1 MKDDSLKRSVL
12 SNLIWKFGE
21 RIGAQCVSFVVSIVL
36 ARLLM
41 PEDYG
46 LVTMVT
52 IFITIANVF
61 VSNGFGESLVQKKD
75 ADNIDFSTIFYFEIV
90 FSTGIYLILFLIAPY
105 IADFYNEPVLCNVL
119 RVFALRIP
127 LTGINSVQQAYV
139 KKKMIFKKFF
149 FSTIIGTAI
158 SAVVGIVMAY
168 RGFGVWALIAQY
180 LCNSIMDT
188 VILWVTVKWR
198 PDFVFSFQRLK
209 SLVSY
214 GWKIMAAGLINSF
227 YSQLRS
233 LVIGKIYSASDL
245 AYYNRAQQFPQL
257 LVTNVNASI
266 DGVLFP
272 AMSKEQSDK
281 EKMVRIMRRSIRVSS
296 FILFP
301 LMTGLAVVATPL
313 IRLVLT
319 DKWLPCVPYLQI
331 ISIQFVLQP
340 IQTANLQAIK
350 ALGRSDL
357 FLKLEILKKVV
368 GILSILLVM
377 RMGVMAIAVTEVL
390 YCVYAS
396 IVNAHPNRKLLN
408 YGYKEQIKDLIPAI
422 ALSALMGGIVNLYN
436 YLALPDFATLVLQVL
451 TGAVVYVLGAY
462 IFKVET
468 FYYILD
474 MIKSYLPLHQKQR

>member
-1 MKDDSLKRSVL
+1 MEKDSLKKSVL
-12 SNLIWKFGE
+12 NNLIWKFGE
-21 RIGAQCVSFVVSIVL
+21 RIGAQCVSFIVSIVL
-36 ARLLM
+36 ARLLL
-41 PEDYG
+41 PADYG

-75 ADNIDFSTIFYFEIV
+75 ADNVDFSTIFYFEIV
-90 FSTGIYLILFLIAPY
+90 FSFGIYMILFITAPY

-119 RVFALRIP
+119 RVFALRVP
-127 LTGINSVQQAYV
+127 LAGINSVQQAYV

-149 FSTIIGTAI
+149 FSTIIGTI
-158 SAVVGIVMAY
+158 VSAVVGIALAY

-180 LCNSIMDT
+180 LCNSVMDT

-198 PDFVFSFQRLK
+198 PNLVFSVTRLK
-209 SLVSY
+209 ELVTY

-233 LVIGKIYSASDL
+233 LVIGKVYTASDL

-272 AMSKEQSDK
+272 AMSNEQNDK
-281 EKMVRIMRRSIRVSS
+281 KRIVRIMRRSIKVSS
-296 FILFP
+296 FVLFP
-301 LMTGLAVVATPL
+301 LMIGLAVVSTPL
-313 IRLVLT
+313 IRLMLT
-319 DKWLPCVPYLQI
+319 EKWLPCVPYLQVI
-331 ISIQFVLQP
+331 CIQFMLQP

-357 FLKLEILKKVV
+357 FLKLEIIKKIV

-390 YCVYAS
+390 YSVYAS
-396 IVNAHPNRKLLN
+396 VINASPNKKLLG
-408 YGYKEQIKDLIPAI
+408 YGYKAQIIDIFPAVS
-422 ALSALMGGIVNLYN
+422 LSLVMGIIVNLYN
-436 YLALPDFATLVLQVL
+436 YLQCSDIMILVLQVI
-451 TGAVVYVLGAY
+451 TGAIIYMASAY
-462 IFKVET
+462 IFKIES
-468 FYYILD
+468 FSYILS
-474 MIKSYLPLHQKQR
+474 MIKEYIKK

>member
-1 MKDDSLKRSVL
+1 MEKDSLKKSVL

-21 RIGAQCVSFVVSIVL
+21 RIGAQCVSFIVSIVL
-36 ARLLM
+36 ARLLL
-41 PEDYG
+41 PADYG

-61 VSNGFGESLVQKKD
+61 VSNGFGESLVQKQD
-75 ADNIDFSTIFYFEIV
+75 ADNVDFSTIFYFEIV
-90 FSTGIYLILFLIAPY
+90 FSFGIYVILFIAAPY

-119 RVFALRIP
+119 RVFALRVP
-127 LTGINSVQQAYV
+127 LAGINSVQQAYV

-149 FSTIIGTAI
+149 FSTIIGTI
-158 SAVVGIVMAY
+158 VSAVVGIALAY

-180 LCNSIMDT
+180 LCNSVMDT

-198 PDFVFSFQRLK
+198 PNLVFSVTRLK
-209 SLVSY
+209 ELVAY

-233 LVIGKIYSASDL
+233 LVIGKVYTASDL

-272 AMSKEQSDK
+272 AMSNEQNDK
-281 EKMVRIMRRSIRVSS
+281 ERIVRIMRRSIKVSS
-296 FILFP
+296 FVLFP
-301 LMTGLAVVATPL
+301 LMVGLAVVSTPL
-313 IRLVLT
+313 IRLMLT
-319 DKWLPCVPYLQI
+319 EKWLPCVPYLQVI
-331 ISIQFVLQP
+331 CIQFMLQP

-357 FLKLEILKKVV
+357 FLKLEIIKKIV
-368 GILSILLVM
+368 GILSILMVM

-390 YCVYAS
+390 YSVYAS
-396 IVNAHPNRKLLN
+396 VINASPNKKMLE
-408 YGYKEQIKDLIPAI
+408 YGYKAQIIDIFP
-422 ALSALMGGIVNLYN
+422 ALSLSLVMGIIVNLYN
-436 YLALPDFATLVLQVL
+436 YLQCPDIMILVLQVI
-451 TGAVVYVLGAY
+451 TGAIIYVASAY
-462 IFKVET
+462 IFKIES
-468 FYYILD
+468 FSYILS
-474 MIKSYLPLHQKQR
+474 MIKEYIKIR

>member
-1 MKDDSLKRSVL
+1 MEKKSLKRSVV

-90 FSTGIYLILFLIAPY
+90 FSFTIYLLLFMVAPY
-105 IADFYNEPVLCNVL
+105 IANFYREPVLCNVL
-119 RVFALRIP
+119 RVFALRVP

-149 FSTIIGTAI
+149 FSTIIGTII
-158 SAVVGIVMAY
+158 SAIVGIAMAY

-180 LCNSIMDT
+180 LCNSVMDT
-188 VILWVTVKWR
+188 VILWITVKWR
-198 PDFVFSFQRLK
+198 PEWTFSFSRLRQ
-209 SLVSY
+209 LVSY
-214 GWKIMAAGLINSF
+214 GWKIMAAGLLDSF
-227 YSQLRS
+227 YNQLRS
-233 LVIGKIYSASDL
+233 LVIGKVYSAVDL
-245 AYYNRAQQFPQL
+245 AYYNRGQQFPQL
-257 LVTNVNASI
+257 LVTNINASI

-272 AMSKEQSDK
+272 AMAQEQKDK
-281 EKMVRIMRRSIRVSS
+281 EHMVRIMRRSIKVSS
-296 FILFP
+296 YILFP
-301 LMTGLAVVATPL
+301 FMMGLAMVAPAL

-319 DKWLPCVPYLQI
+319 EKWLPCVPYLRI
-331 ISIQFVLQP
+331 ICFQFALQP

-350 ALGRSDL
+350 AMGRSDL
-357 FLKLEILKKVV
+357 FLKLEVMKKIV
-368 GILSILLVM
+368 GILSVVLVM
-377 RMGVMAIAVTEVL
+377 RMGVMAIAVTGAL
-390 YCVYAS
+390 YSIYAS
-396 IVNAHPNRKLLN
+396 IVNSSPNRKLLE
-408 YGYKEQIKDLIPAI
+408 YGYKDQLRDLLPALGLSCAMGIIVGLVGCLQI
-422 ALSALMGGIVNLYN
+422 
-436 YLALPDFATLVLQVL
+436 PDFAILALQVMA
-451 TGAVVYVLGAY
+451 GIIAYVVLSIVLKME
-462 IFKVET
+462 I

-474 MIKSYLPLHQKQR
+474 LIKGYIKK

>member
-1 MKDDSLKRSVL
+1 MEKDSLKKSVL
-12 SNLIWKFGE
+12 NNLIWKFGE
-21 RIGAQCVSFVVSIVL
+21 RIGAQCVSFIVSIVL
-36 ARLLM
+36 ARLLL
-41 PEDYG
+41 PADYG

-75 ADNIDFSTIFYFEIV
+75 ADNVDFSTIFYFEIV
-90 FSTGIYLILFLIAPY
+90 FSFGIYMILFITAPY

-119 RVFALRIP
+119 RVFALRVP
-127 LTGINSVQQAYV
+127 LAGINSVQQAYV

-149 FSTIIGTAI
+149 FSTIIGTI
-158 SAVVGIVMAY
+158 VSAVVGITLAY

-180 LCNSIMDT
+180 LCNSVMDT

-198 PDFVFSFQRLK
+198 PNLVFSVTRLK
-209 SLVSY
+209 ELVAY

-233 LVIGKIYSASDL
+233 LVIGKVYTASDL

-272 AMSKEQSDK
+272 AMSNEQNDK
-281 EKMVRIMRRSIRVSS
+281 KRIVRIMRRSIKVSS
-296 FILFP
+296 FVLFP
-301 LMTGLAVVATPL
+301 LMVGLAVVSTPL
-313 IRLVLT
+313 IRLILT
-319 DKWLPCVPYLQI
+319 EKWLPCVPYLQVI
-331 ISIQFVLQP
+331 CIQFMLQP

-357 FLKLEILKKVV
+357 FLKLEIIKKIV
-368 GILSILLVM
+368 GILSILMVM

-390 YCVYAS
+390 YSVYAS
-396 IVNAHPNRKLLN
+396 VINASPNKKMLG
-408 YGYKEQIKDLIPAI
+408 YGYKAQIIDIFPAVS
-422 ALSALMGGIVNLYN
+422 LSLVMGIIVNLYN
-436 YLALPDFATLVLQVL
+436 YLQCPDIMILVLQVI
-451 TGAVVYVLGAY
+451 TGAIIYMASAY
-462 IFKVET
+462 IFKIES
-468 FYYILD
+468 FSYILS
-474 MIKSYLPLHQKQR
+474 MIKEYIKK

>member
-1 MKDDSLKRSVL
+1 MEKDSLKKSVL

-21 RIGAQCVSFVVSIVL
+21 RIGAQCVSFIVSIVL
-36 ARLLM
+36 ARLLL
-41 PEDYG
+41 PADYG

-61 VSNGFGESLVQKKD
+61 VSNGFGESLVQKQD
-75 ADNIDFSTIFYFEIV
+75 ADNVDFSTIFYFEIV
-90 FSTGIYLILFLIAPY
+90 FSFGIYMILFIAAPY

-119 RVFALRIP
+119 RVFALRVP
-127 LTGINSVQQAYV
+127 LAGINSVQQAYV

-149 FSTIIGTAI
+149 FSTIIGTI
-158 SAVVGIVMAY
+158 VSAVVGIALAY
-168 RGFGVWALIAQY
+168 KGFGVWALIAQY
-180 LCNSIMDT
+180 LCNSVMDT

-198 PDFVFSFQRLK
+198 PNLVFSFTRLK
-209 SLVSY
+209 ELVAY

-233 LVIGKIYSASDL
+233 LVIGKVYTASDL

-272 AMSKEQSDK
+272 AMSNEQNDK
-281 EKMVRIMRRSIRVSS
+281 ERIVRIMRRSIKVSS
-296 FILFP
+296 FVLFP
-301 LMTGLAVVATPL
+301 LMVGLAVVSTPL
-313 IRLVLT
+313 IRLMLT
-319 DKWLPCVPYLQI
+319 EKWLPCVPYLQVI
-331 ISIQFVLQP
+331 CIQFMLQP

-357 FLKLEILKKVV
+357 FLKLEIIKKIV

-390 YCVYAS
+390 YSVYAS
-396 IVNAHPNRKLLN
+396 VINASPNKKMLG
-408 YGYKEQIKDLIPAI
+408 YGYKAQIIDIFPAVS
-422 ALSALMGGIVNLYN
+422 LSLVMGIIVNLYN
-436 YLALPDFATLVLQVL
+436 YLQCPDIMILVFQVI
-451 TGAVVYVLGAY
+451 TGAIIYVIGAY
-462 IFKVET
+462 VFKIES
-468 FYYILD
+468 FSYILN
-474 MIKSYLPLHQKQR
+474 MIKEYIKK

>member
-1 MKDDSLKRSVL
+1 MEKDSLKKSVL

-21 RIGAQCVSFVVSIVL
+21 RIGAQCVSFIVSIVL
-36 ARLLM
+36 ARLLL
-41 PEDYG
+41 PADYG

-61 VSNGFGESLVQKKD
+61 VSNGFGESLVQKQD
-75 ADNIDFSTIFYFEIV
+75 ADNVDFSTIFYFEIV
-90 FSTGIYLILFLIAPY
+90 FSFGIYVILFIAAPY

-119 RVFALRIP
+119 RVFALRVP
-127 LTGINSVQQAYV
+127 LAGINSVQQAYV

-149 FSTIIGTAI
+149 FSTIIGTI
-158 SAVVGIVMAY
+158 VSAVVGIALAY

-180 LCNSIMDT
+180 LCNSVMDT

-198 PDFVFSFQRLK
+198 PNLVFSFTRLK
-209 SLVSY
+209 ELVAY

-233 LVIGKIYSASDL
+233 LVIGKVYTASDL

-272 AMSKEQSDK
+272 AMSNEQNDK
-281 EKMVRIMRRSIRVSS
+281 ERIVRIMRRSIKVSS
-296 FILFP
+296 FVLFP
-301 LMTGLAVVATPL
+301 LMVGLAVVSTPL
-313 IRLVLT
+313 IRLILT
-319 DKWLPCVPYLQI
+319 EKWLPCVPYLQVI
-331 ISIQFVLQP
+331 CIQFMLQP

-357 FLKLEILKKVV
+357 FLKLEIIKKIV

-377 RMGVMAIAVTEVL
+377 KMGVMAIAVTEVL
-390 YCVYAS
+390 YSVYAS
-396 IVNAHPNRKLLN
+396 VINASPNKKMLG
-408 YGYKEQIKDLIPAI
+408 YGYKAQIIDIFPAVS
-422 ALSALMGGIVNLYN
+422 LSLVMGIIVNLYN
-436 YLALPDFATLVLQVL
+436 YLQCPDIMILVLQVI
-451 TGAVVYVLGAY
+451 TGAIIYVASAY
-462 IFKVET
+462 IFKIES
-468 FYYILD
+468 FSYILS
-474 MIKSYLPLHQKQR
+474 MIKEYIKK

>member
-1 MKDDSLKRSVL
+1 MEKDSLKKSVL
-12 SNLIWKFGE
+12 NNLIWKFGE
-21 RIGAQCVSFVVSIVL
+21 RIGAQCVSFIVSIVL
-36 ARLLM
+36 ARLLL
-41 PEDYG
+41 PADYG

-75 ADNIDFSTIFYFEIV
+75 ADNVDFSTIFYFEIV
-90 FSTGIYLILFLIAPY
+90 FSFGIYMILFITAPY

-119 RVFALRIP
+119 RVFALRVP
-127 LTGINSVQQAYV
+127 LAGINSVQQAYV

-149 FSTIIGTAI
+149 FSTIIGTI
-158 SAVVGIVMAY
+158 VSAVVGIALAY

-180 LCNSIMDT
+180 LCNSVMDT

-198 PDFVFSFQRLK
+198 PNLVFSVTRLK
-209 SLVSY
+209 ELVAY

-233 LVIGKIYSASDL
+233 LVIGKVYTASDL

-272 AMSKEQSDK
+272 AMSNEQNDK
-281 EKMVRIMRRSIRVSS
+281 KRIVRIMRRSIKVSS
-296 FILFP
+296 FVLFP
-301 LMTGLAVVATPL
+301 LMVGLAVVSTPL
-313 IRLVLT
+313 IRLILT
-319 DKWLPCVPYLQI
+319 EKWLPCVPYLQVI
-331 ISIQFVLQP
+331 CIQFMLQP

-357 FLKLEILKKVV
+357 FLKLEIIKKIV
-368 GILSILLVM
+368 GILSILMVM

-390 YCVYAS
+390 YSVYAS
-396 IVNAHPNRKLLN
+396 VINASPNKKMLG
-408 YGYKEQIKDLIPAI
+408 YGYKAQIIDIFPAVS
-422 ALSALMGGIVNLYN
+422 LSLVMGIIVNLYN
-436 YLALPDFATLVLQVL
+436 YLQCPDIMILVLQVI
-451 TGAVVYVLGAY
+451 TGAIIYMASAY
-462 IFKVET
+462 IFKIES
-468 FYYILD
+468 FSYILS
-474 MIKSYLPLHQKQR
+474 MIKEYIKK

>member
-1 MKDDSLKRSVL
+1 MEKDSLKKSVL
-12 SNLIWKFGE
+12 NNLIWKFGE
-21 RIGAQCVSFVVSIVL
+21 RIGAQCVSFIVSIVL
-36 ARLLM
+36 ARLLL
-41 PEDYG
+41 PADYG

-75 ADNIDFSTIFYFEIV
+75 ADNVDFSTIFYFEIV
-90 FSTGIYLILFLIAPY
+90 FSFGIYMILFITAPY

-119 RVFALRIP
+119 RVFALRVP
-127 LTGINSVQQAYV
+127 LAGINSVQQAYV

-149 FSTIIGTAI
+149 FSTIIGTI
-158 SAVVGIVMAY
+158 VSAVVGIALAY

-180 LCNSIMDT
+180 LCNSVMDT

-198 PDFVFSFQRLK
+198 PNLVFSVTRLK
-209 SLVSY
+209 ELVTY

-233 LVIGKIYSASDL
+233 LVIGKVYTASDL

-272 AMSKEQSDK
+272 AMSNEQNDK
-281 EKMVRIMRRSIRVSS
+281 KRIVRIMRRSIKVSS
-296 FILFP
+296 FVLFP
-301 LMTGLAVVATPL
+301 LMIGLAVVSTPL
-313 IRLVLT
+313 IRLMLT
-319 DKWLPCVPYLQI
+319 EKWLPCVPYLQVI
-331 ISIQFVLQP
+331 CIQFMLQP

-357 FLKLEILKKVV
+357 FLKLEIIKKIV

-390 YCVYAS
+390 YSVYAS
-396 IVNAHPNRKLLN
+396 VINASPNKKMLG
-408 YGYKEQIKDLIPAI
+408 YGYKAQIIDIFPAVS
-422 ALSALMGGIVNLYN
+422 LSLAMGIIVNLYN
-436 YLALPDFATLVLQVL
+436 YLQCPDIMILVLQVI
-451 TGAVVYVLGAY
+451 TGATIYVASAY
-462 IFKVET
+462 IFKIES
-468 FYYILD
+468 FSYILS
-474 MIKSYLPLHQKQR
+474 MIKEYIKIR

>member
-1 MKDDSLKRSVL
+1 MEKDSLKKSVL
-12 SNLIWKFGE
+12 NNLIWKFGE
-21 RIGAQCVSFVVSIVL
+21 RIGAQCVSFIVSIVL
-36 ARLLM
+36 ARLLL
-41 PEDYG
+41 PADYG

-75 ADNIDFSTIFYFEIV
+75 ADNVDFSTIFYFEIV
-90 FSTGIYLILFLIAPY
+90 FSFGIYMILFITAPY

-119 RVFALRIP
+119 RVFALRVP
-127 LTGINSVQQAYV
+127 LAGINSVQQAYV

-149 FSTIIGTAI
+149 FSTIIGTI
-158 SAVVGIVMAY
+158 VSAVVGIALAY

-180 LCNSIMDT
+180 LCNSVMDT

-198 PDFVFSFQRLK
+198 PNLVFSVTRLK
-209 SLVSY
+209 ELVTY

-233 LVIGKIYSASDL
+233 LVIGKVYTASDL

-272 AMSKEQSDK
+272 AMSNEQNDK
-281 EKMVRIMRRSIRVSS
+281 KRIVRIMRRSIKVSS
-296 FILFP
+296 FVLFP
-301 LMTGLAVVATPL
+301 LMIGLAVVSTPL
-313 IRLVLT
+313 IRLILT
-319 DKWLPCVPYLQI
+319 EKWLPCVPYLQVI
-331 ISIQFVLQP
+331 CIQFMLQP

-357 FLKLEILKKVV
+357 FLKLEIIKKIV
-368 GILSILLVM
+368 GILSILMVM

-390 YCVYAS
+390 YSVYAS
-396 IVNAHPNRKLLN
+396 VINASPNKKMLG
-408 YGYKEQIKDLIPAI
+408 YGYKAQIIDIFPAVS
-422 ALSALMGGIVNLYN
+422 LSLVMGIIVNLYN
-436 YLALPDFATLVLQVL
+436 YLQCPDIMILVLQVI
-451 TGAVVYVLGAY
+451 TGAIIYMASAY
-462 IFKVET
+462 IFKIES
-468 FYYILD
+468 FSYILN
-474 MIKSYLPLHQKQR
+474 MIKEYIKK

>member
-1 MKDDSLKRSVL
+1 MEKDSLKKSVL
-12 SNLIWKFGE
+12 NNLIWKFGE
-21 RIGAQCVSFVVSIVL
+21 RIGAQCVSFIVSIVL
-36 ARLLM
+36 ARLLL
-41 PEDYG
+41 PADYG

-75 ADNIDFSTIFYFEIV
+75 ADNVDFSTIFYFEIV
-90 FSTGIYLILFLIAPY
+90 FSFGIYMILFITAPY

-119 RVFALRIP
+119 RVFALRVP
-127 LTGINSVQQAYV
+127 LAGINSVQQAYV

-149 FSTIIGTAI
+149 FSTIIGTI
-158 SAVVGIVMAY
+158 VSAVVGIALAY

-180 LCNSIMDT
+180 LCNSVMDT

-198 PDFVFSFQRLK
+198 PNLVFSVTRLK
-209 SLVSY
+209 ELVAY

-233 LVIGKIYSASDL
+233 LVIGKVYTASDL

-272 AMSKEQSDK
+272 AMSNEQNDK
-281 EKMVRIMRRSIRVSS
+281 KRIVRIMRRSIKVSS
-296 FILFP
+296 FVLFP
-301 LMTGLAVVATPL
+301 LMIGLAVVSTPL
-313 IRLVLT
+313 IRLMLT
-319 DKWLPCVPYLQI
+319 EKWLPCVPYLQVI
-331 ISIQFVLQP
+331 CIQFMLQP

-357 FLKLEILKKVV
+357 FLKLEIIKKIV

-390 YCVYAS
+390 YSVYAS
-396 IVNAHPNRKLLN
+396 VINASPNKKMLG
-408 YGYKEQIKDLIPAI
+408 YGYKAQIIDIFPAVS
-422 ALSALMGGIVNLYN
+422 LSLAMGIIVNLYN
-436 YLALPDFATLVLQVL
+436 YLQCPDIMILVLQVI
-451 TGAVVYVLGAY
+451 TGATIYVASAY
-462 IFKVET
+462 IFKIES
-468 FYYILD
+468 FSYILS
-474 MIKSYLPLHQKQR
+474 MIKEYIKIR

>member
-1 MKDDSLKRSVL
+1 MEKDSLKKSVL
-12 SNLIWKFGE
+12 NNLIWKFGE
-21 RIGAQCVSFVVSIVL
+21 RIGAQCVSFIVSIVL
-36 ARLLM
+36 ARLLL
-41 PEDYG
+41 PADYG

-75 ADNIDFSTIFYFEIV
+75 ADNVDFSTIFYFEIV
-90 FSTGIYLILFLIAPY
+90 FSFGIYMILFITAPY

-119 RVFALRIP
+119 RVFALRVP
-127 LTGINSVQQAYV
+127 LAGINSVQQAYV

-149 FSTIIGTAI
+149 FSTIIGTI
-158 SAVVGIVMAY
+158 VSAVVGIALAY

-180 LCNSIMDT
+180 LCNSVMDT

-198 PDFVFSFQRLK
+198 PNLVFSVTRLK
-209 SLVSY
+209 ELVAY

-233 LVIGKIYSASDL
+233 LVIGKVYTASDL

-272 AMSKEQSDK
+272 AMSNEQNDK
-281 EKMVRIMRRSIRVSS
+281 ERIVKIMRRSIKISS
-296 FILFP
+296 FVLFP
-301 LMTGLAVVATPL
+301 LMVGLAVVSTPL
-313 IRLVLT
+313 IRLILT
-319 DKWLPCVPYLQI
+319 EKWLPCVPYLQVI
-331 ISIQFVLQP
+331 CIQFMLQP

-357 FLKLEILKKVV
+357 FLKLEIIKKIV
-368 GILSILLVM
+368 GILSILMVM

-390 YCVYAS
+390 YSVYAS
-396 IVNAHPNRKLLN
+396 VINASPNKKMLG
-408 YGYKEQIKDLIPAI
+408 YGYKAQIIDIFPAVS
-422 ALSALMGGIVNLYN
+422 LSLVMGIIVNLYN
-436 YLALPDFATLVLQVL
+436 YLQCPDIMILVLQVI
-451 TGAVVYVLGAY
+451 TGAIIYMASAY
-462 IFKVET
+462 IFKIES
-468 FYYILD
+468 FSYILN
-474 MIKSYLPLHQKQR
+474 MIKEYIKK